1 MAGPTPPAPQDS
13 DISYEKA
20 LDLLEAALQ
29 GDARRRIVAHALEA
43 GGVDAALLKLRGEM
57 RIHMFRL
64 GGGDMVVLKPVIR
77 VLRNRTRADK
87 LQILRD
93 WDGAAERYNKE
104 IVAVGMLDYCRGLA
118 VASERGPEAL
128 AILLDYYFLHV
139 LALFVIRAW
148 DEGDPNRNMD
158 RVTHLLD
165 LLQGPDGSG
174 HQFLR
179 DWATLLWLAISS
191 YQPSDAAYD
200 QLLEKVRALDEEHRL
215 AVALMG
221 AAMLGSH
228 LRWGFEAYY
237 RRSLRILRG
246 DNFADYPWLLFS
258 LTTLME
264 RYDRMVADG
273 VEGPEREFL
282 VGALLNG
289 LTSDVPAFLGEVP
302 EALSAHVEEHARFA
316 ALYEKHHEELL
327 AAFNAQRPTGEAYSP
342 LAFHFNFPHNAMKGL
357 TAMALEGVEA
367 PDLPIDAL
375 LEGGP
380 TEGEEG
386 EARIRL
392 AEALTRHSRLH
403 PERLSRGRRVMVNS
417 YSVKNAVQRF
427 REVVW
432 TAPGEGR
439 ILGEDEGAAAVGAG
453 DRFPLSPYQRGQL
466 GPGDAGTGAGSGL
479 P

>member
-1 MAGPTPPAPQDS
+1 MAASISGRAAPGLEPSYADACDTLASILEGPTRS
-13 DISYEKA
+13 GIVESA
-20 LDLLEAALQ
+20 LAA
-29 GDARRRIVAHALEA
+29 GTTDDALVR
-43 GGVDAALLKLRGEM
+43 LRGEM
-57 RIHMFRL
+57 RSHMFRTAA
-64 GGGDMVVLKPVIR
+64 GDMVVLKPLLKP
-77 VLRNRTRADK
+77 LRARTRRDG

-104 IVAVGMLDYCRGLA
+104 IVAVGMLDYARG
-118 VASERGPEAL
+118 VGVGPERVGHVL
-128 AILLDYYFLHV
+128 DLLLDYYFLHV
-139 LALFVIRAW
+139 LALLVIRAW
-148 DEGDPNRNMD
+148 DEGDPDRNMD

-200 QLLEKVRALDEEHRL
+200 QLLEKVRALDDEHRL
-215 AVALMG
+215 TVALMG

-264 RYDRMVADG
+264 RYDRMVEEG
-273 VEGPEREFL
+273 EEGPERDFL

-302 EALSAHVEEHARFA
+302 EALSAHTEEHARFA
-316 ALYEKHHEELL
+316 ALYEKHHEDLL
-327 AAFNAQRPTGEAYSP
+327 AAFNAQRPTGEGYSP
-342 LAFHFNFPHNAMKGL
+342 LGFHFNFPHNAVKGL
-357 TAMALEGVEA
+357 TAMALEGAEA
-367 PDLPIDAL
+367 PNLPIDAL

-427 REVVW
+427 REVIW

-439 ILGEDEGAAAVGAG
+439 ILGEDEEAASVGAG

-466 GPGDAGTGAGSGL
+466 GPGSDEGVGGV